1 VPETKQD
8 LIPQARAMYAQLL
21 TIQDIADGLGVAPST
36 VRRWKAADAQ
46 AGMSWDADRA
56 ARGYNPRALIAILEK
71 RLAAVAADEKLKPGP
86 WADVVQKISNVL
98 NRERERLGDLTVVL
112 GILSGFA
119 AWTAADLDDEQF
131 RAVSR
136 AIDAYLSH
144 LKERNL

>member
-1 VPETKQD
+1 MTPSRQD
-8 LIPQARAMYAQLL
+8 LIPQARAMYGQHLPL
-21 TIQDIADGLGVAPST
+21 EQIADACCVS
-36 VRRWKAADAQ
+36 VRTIKRWKAADAQ
-46 AGMSWDADRA
+46 AGMSWDAGRA

-112 GILSGFA
+112 GVLSGFA